1 MNTACVYEGGCTAIH
16 TNECLCTKAKYEK
29 KVAELEAELSHL
41 KQVISQDGICGSEHF
56 KKDYNYKLT
65 TL

>member
-1 MNTACVYEGGCTAIH
+1 MTAEFILEMASADETTQHI
-16 TNECLCTKAKYEK
+16 LRLEK
-29 KVAELEAELSHL
+29 KVAELEAELEHL
-41 KQVISQDGICGSEHF
+41 KQVISKKGTCASEHF